1 MKAIVVAAWFGTRT
15 LPASKTIPKEMFP
28 VGDRPVI
35 QHIVEAMVAW
45 GIQDIIMVT
54 SQQKK
59 ALEDYFDTNYQ
70 LEDVLRKKGKEDML
84 ALVNAPK
91 NMANFSFVRQQEI
104 LWTGNAVLQWAHLIS
119 EDYFMVVLAD
129 TIYPPE
135 TFIEVLKLH
144 EQTKGPVIAIHEVPR
159 EEVYKYGVV
168 KLEGERVVELIEKPT
183 VEAAPSNLISNGVMI
198 LPKEAFAIWS
208 NVQADHV
215 WEVYIPM
222 AVTALIEK
230 YTFTACRLRPYLD
243 TGSIQWLMEANARLY
258 HDGYLFPPLT

>member
-1 MKAIVVAAWFGTRT
+1 MKAILVAAWFGTRT
-15 LPASKTIPKEMFP
+15 LPASKTVPKEMFP

-35 QHIVEAMVAW
+35 QHIIEAMVAA

-59 ALEDYFDTNYQ
+59 VLEDYFDTNYQ
-70 LEDVLRKKGKEDML
+70 LEDILKKKWKEDLL
-84 ALVNAPK
+84 ALINAPK
-91 NMANFSFVRQQEI
+91 NMANFSFVRQQDI
-104 LWTGNAVLQWAHLIS
+104 LWTGHAVLQWAHLIS
-119 EDYFMVVLAD
+119 EDYFMTVLAD

-144 EQTKGPVIAIHEVPR
+144 QETGGPVIAIHEVPR
-159 EEVYKYGVV
+159 EEVYKYGIV
-168 KLEGERVVELIEKPT
+168 KLDWDRVVEFVEKPK
-183 VEAAPSNLISNGVMI
+183 VEDAPSNMISNGVMI
-198 LPKEAFAIWS
+198 LPKEAFAIWR
-208 NVQADHV
+208 NAQVDHL

-243 TGSIQWLMEANARLY
+243 TGSFQWLMQANARLY
-258 HDGYLFPPLT
+258 NDGYLFPPL